1 MLSSMPAFGPWVV
14 ENGSYDGFKAE
25 IYVKAV
31 KIMIIHGLLQSGD
44 LLETWILQKKL

>member
-1 MLSSMPAFGPWVV
+1 MLSSIPAFGPRVV

-25 IYVKAV
+25 IYVEAV